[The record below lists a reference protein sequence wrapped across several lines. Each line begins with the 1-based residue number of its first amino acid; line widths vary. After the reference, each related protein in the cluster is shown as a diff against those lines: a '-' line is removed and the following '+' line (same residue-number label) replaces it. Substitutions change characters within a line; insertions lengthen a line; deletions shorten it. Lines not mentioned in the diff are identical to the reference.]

1 MTTCILLTFL
11 RYFLSVLACHAKK
24 TTPELEKA
32 LEKMKQLQG
41 QGSNSDPERPSADEA
56 LRYLLYLVDVNELF
70 NVALGTYDFDLV
82 LMVADK
88 SQKVNPKIKT

>member
-1 MTTCILLTFL
+1 MSI
-11 RYFLSVLACHAKK
+11 LACHAKK
-24 TTPELEKA
+24 TKPELEKA
-32 LEKMKQLQG
+32 LEKIRLRQG
-41 QGSNSDPERPSADEA
+41 QGSDDDADCPSADEA

-88 SQKVNPKIKT
+88 SQKVKLGSLHTWRF